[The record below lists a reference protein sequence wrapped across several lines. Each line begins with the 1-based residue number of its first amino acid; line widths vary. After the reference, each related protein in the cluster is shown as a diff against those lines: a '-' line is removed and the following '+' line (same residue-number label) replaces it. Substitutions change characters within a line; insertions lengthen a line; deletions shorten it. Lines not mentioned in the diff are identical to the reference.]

1 MATDY
6 ISTTPWD
13 NPQNPW
19 PTYSTVIVGGGGIAA
34 SSTLTLT
41 MINPT
46 VANGVRA
53 LLFENAGAEYL
64 FFNNNEGWYCGDS
77 NDTFFLATSSR
88 QIPVKAAG
96 AANGWT
102 RTAGTGTV
110 AALAVTPDTT
120 SQTAWTTRR
129 LWNLNG

>member
-19 PTYSTVIVGGGGIAA
+19 PTYSKVTVGGGGIATT
-34 SSTLTLT
+34 TLTLDEFD
-41 MINPT
+41 PT
-46 VANGVRA
+46 VATSSRA
-53 LLFENAGAEYL
+53 VLFESAGSEFL

-96 AANGWT
+96 AAYGWT
-102 RTAGTGTV
+102 RIAGSGTV
-110 AALAVTPDTT
+110 SALTVTPDTT

>member
-13 NPQNPW
+13 DPLNPW
-19 PTYSTVIVGGGGIAA
+19 PVYSIATVGGGGIAA
-34 SSTLTLT
+34 ASIVTLSQFD
-41 MINPT
+41 PT
-46 VANGVRA
+46 VATGGRA
-53 LLFENAGAEYL
+53 LLFENAGSEFML
-64 FFNNNEGWYCGDS
+64 FNNNEGWYVGDS
-77 NDTFFLATSSR
+77 DNTFFLATSSR

-102 RTAGTGTV
+102 KVSPAGTV
-110 AALAVTPDTT
+110 ANLAVTPDTT
-120 SQTAWTTRR
+120 SQTDWSKRR

>member
-6 ISTTPWD
+6 ISTTAWD
-13 NPQNPW
+13 NPENPW
-19 PTYSTVIVGGGGIAA
+19 PTYSKVTVGGGGI
-34 SSTLTLT
+34 TTTVLTLDEFD
-41 MINPT
+41 PT
-46 VANGVRA
+46 VATTGRA
-53 LLFENAGAEYL
+53 VLFESAGSEFL
-64 FFNNNEGWYCGDS
+64 FFNNNQGWYCGDA

-96 AANGWT
+96 AAGGWT
-102 RTAGTGTV
+102 RVAGSGTV
-110 AALAVTPDTT
+110 ANLAVTPDTT

>member
-6 ISTTPWD
+6 ISTTAWD
-13 NPQNPW
+13 NPENPW
-19 PTYSTVIVGGGGIAA
+19 PTYSKVTVGGGGIAA
-34 SSTLTLT
+34 ASIVTLSQFD
-41 MINPT
+41 PT
-46 VANGVRA
+46 VATGGRA
-53 LLFENAGAEYL
+53 LLFENAGSEFML
-64 FFNNNEGWYCGDS
+64 FNNNEGWYVGDS

-96 AANGWT
+96 AAGDWT
-102 RTAGTGTV
+102 RVAGSGTV
-110 AALAVTPDTT
+110 ANLAVTPDTT